1 MSKQNL
7 RTAQAVTDSGSGP
20 SAAPL
25 PVKSPTP
32 APAAAPALR
41 PGAID
46 KPNAVMQT
54 GGGGG
59 NTAAVAQNPVVQ
71 NAGVQNVGAPP
82 TQTPVQNTS
91 VTTPVQT
98 PVTAPAQTAPY
109 GGQAAAQ
116 APVAQTPVSQ
126 PATQP
131 TPAQQAPAAAQT
143 GPRQT
148 TYIGPDGTQQ
158 TGYIINGTTYTD
170 AAGTNP
176 VGVGSIVTT
185 ADGKVWIKTA
195 NGSMLYSDYLA
206 QGGPAGQPGGPQ
218 IAPLEKNIP
227 DWQTMLDEWRTT
239 AQQQS
244 ANKIDYAVQKG
255 VNDLQRAEEDAQQQ
269 FQEQRDQIAATEA
282 VSKDNQALYAER
294 RGDRGGIGAAQYDS
308 IMNTAAQNQLKVNQ
322 AQTKLSTDTAR
333 QIADLRAQGEFQKA
347 DDLLQISQTY
357 LSQLI
362 SLQQWAAEYGLSVD
376 QFNKE
381 LEKWGYNYALQV
393 ANITGYFGGQRTLQG
408 QQYDFNQ
415 AAEMAGL
422 TGFFNGEP
430 TLAYRSQMAEA
441 GLAAAQSGINP
452 SESQMAALQELF
464 GYTPEMVQGMVQT
477 AQLAQQ
483 AALYGGGSSRSSGG
497 GGGGSSSGSGG
508 ENDLLSTL
516 LSMPNED
523 AARAYLLSKGL
534 SQWNYNE
541 YMNLWSGQ
549 HGAGSGSPKP
559 TLIDDT
565 IADAL
570 FKQYGGNV
578 ISDPDI
584 WNKLK
589 GVYGEQTL
597 KDSGFVFDKTGK
609 PNKPG
614 YSTDSGTGGSSASS
628 LSIPVFSGNRDR
640 AISYMKTHNV
650 SDAVANRALTR
661 EAFWSR
667 KYDGLVSSVANGT
680 SSSSA
685 LDKYQTYEDYLQDYV
700 RSCVLGHSG
709 GGSV

>member
-32 APAAAPALR
+32 APAASPAPR
-41 PGAID
+41 PGIVD
-46 KPNAVMQT
+46 KPNAAMQT

-59 NTAAVAQNPVVQ
+59 NVAAVAQNPAVQ
-71 NAGVQNVGAPP
+71 NAGAPP
-82 TQTPVQNTS
+82 VQTPVQE
-91 VTTPVQT
+91 VPMAPVQT
-98 PVTAPAQTAPY
+98 PVTTPVQAPVQTASY
-109 GGQAAAQ
+109 GGQSAAQ
-116 APVAQTPVSQ
+116 APTAQTPVSQ
-126 PATQP
+126 PTAAQAP
-131 TPAQQAPAAAQT
+131 VQQAPAATQT

-195 NGSMLYSDYLA
+195 NGSMPYSDYLA
-206 QGGPAGQPGGPQ
+206 QGGPAGQPAGPN

-269 FQEQRDQIAATEA
+269 FQEQRDQISASEA
-282 VSKDNQALYAER
+282 LAKDNQALYAER

-430 TLAYRSQMAEA
+430 TLAYRSQMAEF
-441 GLAAAQSGINP
+441 GWNMAQSGTEP
-452 SESQMAALQELF
+452 GPEQREALRQLYGVTDAQIDEAI
-464 GYTPEMVQGMVQT
+464 QT
-477 AQLAQQ
+477 AQLAKQ
-483 AALYGGGSSRSSGG
+483 AALYGGGGGSYRSSGG
-497 GGGGSSSGSGG
+497 GGGGSLSGGGPGLGDSGSIYERLADMGATDYG
-508 ENDLLSTL
+508 TAYELLR
-516 LSMPNED
+516 D
-523 AARAYLLSKGL
+523 AGYGVTDANRYAKHFADVYYPGL
-534 SQWNYNE
+534 SVDG
-541 YMNLWSGQ
+541 ST
-549 HGAGSGSPKP
+549 ASGSSSPVAAP
-559 TLIDDT
+559 
-565 IADAL
+565 
-570 FKQYGGNV
+570 V
-578 ISDPDI
+578 
-584 WNKLK
+584 
-589 GVYGEQTL
+589 V
-597 KDSGFVFDKTGK
+597 
-609 PNKPG
+609 KPG
-614 YSTDSGTGGSSASS
+614 QMQTDSGTGTAGAAKETVNTVNF
-628 LSIPVFSGNRDR
+628 LR
-640 AISYMKTHNV
+640 
-650 SDAVANRALTR
+650 
-661 EAFWSR
+661 
-667 KYDGLVSSVANGT
+667 SVAGHISRGEEEEAGEEIT
-680 SSSSA
+680 RLWPKLTA
-685 LDKYQTYEDYLQDYV
+685 AQRKTLKEQVLDKHGYVYTYP
-700 RSCVLGHSG
+700 G
-709 GGSV
+709 

>member
-1 MSKQNL
+1 MADRVKQ
-7 RTAQAVTDSGSGP
+7 AQAATGSGGVVEP
-20 SAAPL
+20 M
-25 PVKSPTP
+25 PV
-32 APAAAPALR
+32 
-41 PGAID
+41 
-46 KPNAVMQT
+46 
-54 GGGGG
+54 
-59 NTAAVAQNPVVQ
+59 
-71 NAGVQNVGAPP
+71 
-82 TQTPVQNTS
+82 QTPVQNTPTPPAPPT
-91 VTTPVQT
+91 VPTPPVNPPAPVQT
-98 PVTAPAQTAPY
+98 PVAEAPVTQP
-109 GGQAAAQ
+109 AAQ
-116 APVAQTPVSQ
+116 QTPV
-126 PATQP
+126 
-131 TPAQQAPAAAQT
+131 QQATAAPQAVPQAA
-143 GPRQT
+143 PRQT
-148 TYIGPDGTQQ
+148 TYIGPDGRQQ
-158 TGYIINGTTYTD
+158 TGYNINGTTYTD
-170 AAGTNP
+170 AAGTTP

-195 NGSMLYSDYLA
+195 NGSMPYSDYLA
-206 QGGPAGQPGGPQ
+206 QGQPGGAGVSASVSASGPN
-218 IAPLEKNIP
+218 IAPLEKTIP
-227 DWQTMLDEWRTT
+227 DWQTMLNEWRTT

-347 DDLLQISQTY
+347 DDLLQVAQTY

-362 SLQQWAAEYGLSVD
+362 SLQQWAAEYGLSID

-381 LEKWGYNYALQV
+381 LEKWGYNYAIQV
-393 ANITGYFGGQRTLQG
+393 ANLTGDFNGQRTLQG

-422 TGFFNGEP
+422 TGYFNGEP
-430 TLAYRSQMAEA
+430 TLAYRSQMAEI
-441 GLAAAQSGINP
+441 GWNMAQSGIDP
-452 SESQMAALQELF
+452 SPEQREALRQLY
-464 GYTPEMVQGMVQT
+464 GATDAQIDGVVQT

-483 AALYGGGSSRSSGG
+483 AALYGGGSGSYRSSGG
-497 GGGGSSSGSGG
+497 GGGGSLSGSGG

-549 HGAGSGSPKP
+549 HGTGSGPSTP

-570 FKQYGGNV
+570 LKQYGGNV

-614 YSTDSGTGGSSASS
+614 YSTDSGTGGSSAPS
-628 LSIPVFSGNRDR
+628 LEPPAFSGNRDR
-640 AISYMKTHNV
+640 AISYMKQHNV
-650 SDAVANRALTR
+650 SDAVAKQAMTR
-661 EAFWSR
+661 EVFWTR